1 MHGMT
6 TLQTLFR
13 TLIVAGLFALLGTG
27 ACHANTA
34 GAVVSIGGALR
45 DDNHEVWGRVVQ
57 LAGGK
62 GARFV
67 VLATASDDPDRSAA
81 AIIRLLEAQGAV
93 AEHVRVAPRIE
104 GMDLAAAVRQPRWIA
119 MVAAANGV
127 YFAGGDQS
135 RLVDTLAPAGV
146 RSPLLNAIWDLH
158 RRGGVVAGSSAGA
171 AVMSEVM
178 FSGGEPLAVMKGS
191 AGVVH
196 RNGLGFIRSGVLVD
210 QHFLKR
216 GRIGRLLPTLMSQK
230 MALGLGI
237 EEDSAVVIRG
247 DEVEVIGS
255 RGALFVDMSDA
266 LVDPQLA
273 DFNVRSAR
281 LNFLAKGDRL
291 NLATRVVSS
300 ARSQPMAMSATQ
312 AKAYFLDILGDNSIV
327 HAMENVLLGP
337 AGECRGLAF
346 AFKPTAAGA
355 LADLGFDWRL
365 YKSADTAGW
374 SGAGTSTLVNVRLDI
389 VPIRVAP
396 ARAHASD

>member
-1 MHGMT
+1 MT
-6 TLQTLFR
+6 PLQTLFR
-13 TLIVAGLFALLGTG
+13 TLVVACVFSLLGSW
-27 ACHANTA
+27 ACNANMA

-45 DDNHEVWGRVVQ
+45 DDNHEVWSRVVQ

-81 AIIRLLEAQGAV
+81 AIIRLLEAHGAL

-104 GMDLAAAVRQPRWIA
+104 GLDVAAAVRQPRWLA

-135 RLVDTLAPAGV
+135 RLVDTLAPGGF

-178 FSGGEPLAVMKGS
+178 FSGGDPLAVMKGS

-196 RNGLGFIRSGVLVD
+196 RNGLGFVRTGVLVD

-216 GRIGRLLPTLMSQK
+216 GRIGRLLPTLMRQQI
-230 MALGLGI
+230 ALGLGI
-237 EEDSAVVIRG
+237 EEDSAAVIRG

-255 RGALFVDMSDA
+255 RGALFVDMSD
-266 LVDPQLA
+266 VQMDPQFA
-273 DFNVRSAR
+273 EFNVQSAR
-281 LNFLAKGDRL
+281 LSFLARGDRL

-300 ARSQPMAMSATQ
+300 ARSQAMGRSTTQ
-312 AKAYFLDILGDNSIV
+312 APAYFLDILGDNNIV
-327 HAMENVLLGP
+327 HAMENVFVGRG
-337 AGECRGLAF
+337 GECRGLAF
-346 AFKPTAAGA
+346 AIKPAAHGA
-355 LADLGFDWRL
+355 LADLGFEWRL
-365 YKSADTAGW
+365 YKSADTVGW
-374 SGAGTSTLVNVRLDI
+374 SGAGTNTVLNVRLDI
-389 VPIRVAP
+389 VPIRVVP
-396 ARAHASD
+396 ARVSVSD